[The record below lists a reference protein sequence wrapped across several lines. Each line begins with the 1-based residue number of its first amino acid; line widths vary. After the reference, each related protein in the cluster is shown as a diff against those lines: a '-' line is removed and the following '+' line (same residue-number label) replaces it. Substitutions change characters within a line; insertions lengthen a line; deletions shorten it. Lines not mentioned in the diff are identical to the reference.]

1 MVRRAAAGKLGEFAK
16 AVETEYLKS
25 DLIPLFTTLAAD
37 EQVGNVGH
45 FHLPLSSVTFAA
57 LHRSSLLVYQV
68 IGMLRQF
75 KFNEYL
81 QTRKRCMGHFDRF

>member
-1 MVRRAAAGKLGEFAK
+1 MCGDDTPMVRRAAAGKLGEFAK

-45 FHLPLSSVTFAA
+45 FHLPLS
-57 LHRSSLLVYQV
+57 
-68 IGMLRQF
+68 
-75 KFNEYL
+75 
-81 QTRKRCMGHFDRF
+81 